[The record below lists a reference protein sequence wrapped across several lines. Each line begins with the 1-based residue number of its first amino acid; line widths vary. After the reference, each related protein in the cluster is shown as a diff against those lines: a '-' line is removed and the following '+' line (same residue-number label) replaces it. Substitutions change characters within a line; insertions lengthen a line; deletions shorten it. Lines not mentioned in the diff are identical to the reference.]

1 MMVSKETQAPNELP
15 RCEAPIFPSCLI
27 HSGSWK
33 GFSQK
38 SISTMLHM
46 ICERPRKQVFA
57 TSPKAKTDH
66 DSEERA
72 RFRYLLAD
80 LAAERVVN
88 LSTHIVSDV
97 EATAERVALMDSGRI
112 LANTTPE
119 DLLAGVEGKV

>member
-1 MMVSKETQAPNELP
+1 
-15 RCEAPIFPSCLI
+15 
-27 HSGSWK
+27 
-33 GFSQK
+33 
-38 SISTMLHM
+38 M